1 MAKSSMLS
9 VFLCFLLVLFHCSVA
24 YGQQGSQ
31 FGRRSPFGQQEQQ
44 RRQRRQGD
52 CQLNNLNAQEPQHRF
67 QAEAGVTEFWDFNDD
82 QFQCAG
88 VAACRNI
95 IQPRGLFLPAY
106 TNAPTLIY
114 ILQGRGIQGVMMSGC
129 PETYESSQQQAE
141 GGGRREG
148 GGQRFRDQHQKIRRF
163 REGDVIALPA
173 GVAHW
178 CYNDGDSE
186 LVAVIMEDTG
196 NHQNQLDNN
205 PRKFFL
211 AGNPQQQGQGQQQQ
225 QQYRPRREGRQ
236 EQNFGNV
243 FSGFDP
249 EFLAEAFGVDRE
261 VVRKLQGQD
270 DNRGHIVMVEGDLQV
285 LRPSRSREEQEEEE
299 RGREYGR
306 RANGL
311 EETICTARLIE
322 NINDPSRADFFNP
335 RAGRL
340 TTLNNYNLPIL
351 NFLRLSAEKGVLY
364 KDAFMAPHYR
374 QNAHSVL
381 YATRGEAQMQIVDNR
396 GQCVFNDRI
405 REGQM
410 LVVPQN
416 FVMSKQ
422 AGNEGFEWVE
432 LKTHENAMFSTLAG
446 RTSAIRA
453 MPVDVLANAFQMSR
467 DEAMRL
473 KMNREET
480 ILMEPRRSGRIQSV
494 VA

>member
-1 MAKSSMLS
+1 MAKSSL
-9 VFLCFLLVLFHCSVA
+9 LCVSLCCIVLFSCSVAFGQQEALA
-24 YGQQGSQ
+24 YGQQG
-31 FGRRSPFGQQEQQ
+31 GRRGEQGQ
-44 RRQRRQGD
+44 RGQRRQGD
-52 CQLNNLNAQEPQHRF
+52 CQLNNLNAQEPQHRI

-106 TNAPTLIY
+106 TNAPSLVY
-114 ILQGRGIQGVMMSGC
+114 ILRGRGIQGVMMSGC
-129 PETYESSQQQAE
+129 PETYQSSEQSE

-148 GGQRFRDQHQKIRRF
+148 RGQRFRDQHQKIRRF

-186 LVAVIMEDTG
+186 LIFVIMEDLG

-225 QQYRPRREGRQ
+225 QRESYRRHQGQ

-243 FSGFDP
+243 LSGFDT
-249 EFLAEAFGVDRE
+249 EVLAEAFGVDRE
-261 VVRKLQGQD
+261 TARKLQGQD
-270 DNRGHIVMVEGDLQV
+270 DDRGHIIKVEGDLQV
-285 LRPSRSREEQEEEE
+285 LRPSMSREEQEEQE

-311 EETICTARLIE
+311 EETICSARLVE
-322 NINDPSRADFFNP
+322 NINDPSRADIFNP

-340 TTLNNYNLPIL
+340 TTVNSFNLPIL
-351 NFLRLSAEKGVLY
+351 NFIRLSAEKGVLY
-364 KDAFMAPHYR
+364 RNALMPPHFK
-374 QNAHSVL
+374 NAHCVL
-381 YATRGEAQMQIVDNR
+381 YATRGEAQMQIVDQR
-396 GQCVFNDRI
+396 GQAVFNDRI
-405 REGQM
+405 REGQ
-410 LVVPQN
+410 LVVVPHN
-416 FVMSKQ
+416 FVVSKQ
-422 AGNEGFEWVE
+422 AGDEGFEWVAM
-432 LKTHENAMFSTLAG
+432 KTHENAKYTALAG
-446 RTSAIRA
+446 HTSVLRA
-453 MPVDVLANAFQMSR
+453 MPVDVLANAYQISR

-473 KMNREET
+473 KMSREET
-480 ILMEPRRSGRIQSV
+480 MLMEPRRSGRRD

>member
-1 MAKSSMLS
+1 MAMAKLSMLS
-9 VFLCFLLVLFHCSVA
+9 VFLCFLVLFHFSVA
-24 YGQQGSQ
+24 YGQQGSRRGQ
-31 FGRRSPFGQQEQQ
+31 RSPFGEQGQ
-44 RRQRRQGD
+44 RGQRRQGD
-52 CQLNNLNAQEPQHRF
+52 CQLNNLNAQEPQHRL
-67 QAEAGVTEFWDFNDD
+67 QAEAGVTEFWDFDDD
-82 QFQCAG
+82 QFRCAG

-114 ILQGRGIQGVMMSGC
+114 ILQKSVLRCTFRMLSSLACGVILDGRGIQGVMMSGC
-129 PETYESSQQQAE
+129 PETYQSSQQQSE

-205 PRKFFL
+205 PR
-211 AGNPQQQGQGQQQQ
+211 
-225 QQYRPRREGRQ
+225 
-236 EQNFGNV
+236 
-243 FSGFDP
+243 
-249 EFLAEAFGVDRE
+249 
-261 VVRKLQGQD
+261 
-270 DNRGHIVMVEGDLQV
+270 I

-299 RGREYGR
+299 RGRESGR

-311 EETICTARLIE
+311 EETICSARLVE

-340 TTLNNYNLPIL
+340 TTLNNFNLPIL

-364 KDAFMAPHYR
+364 RDAFMPPHYR
-374 QNAHSVL
+374 LNAHCVL

-396 GQCVFNDRI
+396 GQSVFNDRI
-405 REGQM
+405 QEGQM
-410 LVVPQN
+410 VVVPQN
-416 FVMSKQ
+416 FVVSKQ
-422 AGNEGFEWVE
+422 AGNEGFEWVA

-446 RTSAIRA
+446 RTSALRA
-453 MPVDVLANAFQMSR
+453 MPVDVVANAYQISR
-467 DEAMRL
+467 DEARRL
-473 KMNREET
+473 KMNREEA
-480 ILMEPRRSGRIQSV
+480 ILMEPRQAGRIRSV

>member
-1 MAKSSMLS
+1 MAKLSMLS
-9 VFLCFLLVLFHCSVA
+9 VFLCFLVLFHCSVA
-24 YGQQGSQ
+24 YGQQG
-31 FGRRSPFGQQEQQ
+31 GRRSPFGEQGQ
-44 RRQRRQGD
+44 RGQRRQGD
-52 CQLNNLNAQEPQHRF
+52 CQLNNLNAQEPQHRL
-67 QAEAGVTEFWDFNDD
+67 QAEAGVTEFWDFDDD
-82 QFQCAG
+82 QF
-88 VAACRNI
+88 
-95 IQPRGLFLPAY
+95 
-106 TNAPTLIY
+106 
-114 ILQGRGIQGVMMSGC
+114 RGIQGVMMSGC
-129 PETYESSQQQAE
+129 PETYQSSQQQSE

-225 QQYRPRREGRQ
+225 QQRERFRHREQRQ
-236 EQNFGNV
+236 ERNFGNV
-243 FSGFDP
+243 FSGFDT
-249 EFLAEAFGVDRE
+249 EVLAEAFGVDRE
-261 VVRKLQGQD
+261 TARKLQGQD
-270 DNRGHIVMVEGDLQV
+270 DNRGHIIRVEGDLQV

-311 EETICTARLIE
+311 EETICSARLVE

-340 TTLNNYNLPIL
+340 TTLNNFNLPIL

-364 KDAFMAPHYR
+364 RDAFMPPHYR
-374 QNAHSVL
+374 LNAHCLL

-396 GQCVFNDRI
+396 GQSVFNDRI

-410 LVVPQN
+410 VVVPQN
-416 FVMSKQ
+416 FVVSKQ
-422 AGNEGFEWVE
+422 AGNEGFEWVAM
-432 LKTHENAMFSTLAG
+432 KTNENAMFSTLAG
-446 RTSAIRA
+446 RTSALRA
-453 MPVDVLANAFQMSR
+453 MPVDVVANAYQISR
-467 DEAMRL
+467 DEARRL

-480 ILMEPRRSGRIQSV
+480 ILMEPRRAGRIRSV
-494 VA
+494 A